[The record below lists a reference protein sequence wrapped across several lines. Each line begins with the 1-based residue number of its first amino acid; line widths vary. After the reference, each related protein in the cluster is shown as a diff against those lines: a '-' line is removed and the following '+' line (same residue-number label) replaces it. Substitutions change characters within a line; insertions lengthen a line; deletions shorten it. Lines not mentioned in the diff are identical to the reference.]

1 MCICLFKKKNC
12 PLKAKNVQN
21 MSVANGAAHFLGNKG
36 SVSICFDLMNHS
48 FCFIGAHLAA
58 F

>member
-1 MCICLFKKKNC
+1 LFKKKDC

-36 SVSICFDLMNHS
+36 SVSISFDLMNHS